1 MLKSSTWRRAGT
13 PIVLN
18 NCTTWI
24 NLCTA
29 DIIYSNI
36 ARQETKKILQ
46 IEITRQFIMINS
58 PLQDVTNSNLA
69 GSVSRKINKK
79 VNDSSNLTEQML
91 PHEQT
96 ILYLRFHKKYLETVH
111 KIFSKLILL
120 WVLTSQILLQRPHH
134 F

>member
-29 DIIYSNI
+29 DIIYSNV

-91 PHEQT
+91 PYEQM

>member
-29 DIIYSNI
+29 DIIYSNV

-96 ILYLRFHKKYLETVH
+96 ILYLRSHKKYLETVH